1 MRIIKRISRKEEVI
15 MTETKE
21 PCLAKIGKYWERAD
35 FIGVFQYSY
44 THGDSPMV
52 GGYKAGQVSYPVAVV
67 RFGGKLYQLKL
78 DEIDFCEVKNEA

>member
-1 MRIIKRISRKEEVI
+1 MI
-15 MTETKE
+15 MVRPTE

-44 THGDSPMV
+44 THGDSPFV
-52 GGYKAGQVSYPVAVV
+52 GGYKAGQVSYPIAVV

-78 DEIDFCEVKNEA
+78 DEIDFCEVKNET

>member
-1 MRIIKRISRKEEVI
+1 
-15 MTETKE
+15 MTEKQE

-35 FIGVFQYSY
+35 FVGVFQYSY

-52 GGYKAGQVSYPVAVV
+52 GGCKAGQVSYPVAVV

-78 DEIDFCEVKNEA
+78 DEIDFCEGKNEQTTT

>member
-1 MRIIKRISRKEEVI
+1 
-15 MTETKE
+15 MTETNEE

-67 RFGGKLYQLKL
+67 RFGGKLHQVGISN
-78 DEIDFCEVKNEA
+78 IDFCEVTE

>member
-1 MRIIKRISRKEEVI
+1 MKEAQED
-15 MTETKE
+15 
-21 PCLAKIGKYWERAD
+21 CLAKIGKYWERAY

-52 GGYKAGQVSYPVAVV
+52 GGYKAGQVSYPVAVC

-78 DEIDFCEVKNEA
+78 DEIDFCEVKKETESEQG